1 MVKLITAQSYFG
13 AFDALA
19 AELKNKINGTDGRNL
34 VFCEEKASLMAERRL
49 CTEFGGSFNTDVYSF
64 GNYLRARKRIDK
76 LLSKEGSAMAV
87 KRVLGEISL
96 GCFKRS
102 KQSLAPA
109 MFELISQLKSANV
122 SPEIVQAA
130 SIEASGILSEKL
142 KDIAA
147 VYAAYEKFLS
157 DNGLEDQSSAMSY
170 LPELINGSEEIRKA
184 DVIIFGFT
192 GFTKETADAVAALI
206 KNAKSF
212 TAILTEGENRFAFVN
227 ETADTIRK
235 ICAALRE
242 SISEKKAESDYSYEG
257 AIIKDGIFNPL
268 YRSEKVATDK
278 IFATAAPN
286 PVKEAERI
294 AAAIKKLVMSGKC
307 RYRDVTVIVPD
318 ACEYA
323 RAFKNA
329 FSLMET
335 PFFLDARKISPVNPL
350 VTLTERYIDVFKYGL
365 TRRSFS
371 AFFKNPLVSEDR
383 AFADA
388 FENYLVKHNT
398 DGARLKNPL
407 PDDGDENYAAYEEF
421 RKFALKPFE
430 KFSPENAFE
439 TLSVR
444 EKIERAS
451 VKLEEAGEKEEAAV
465 NAQIYD
471 AVTGILKEMKEILG
485 NSEIGYAEYGRIFS
499 GGVAALELSVIPQ
512 YNDAV
517 FAGGF
522 KEAAFSK
529 AKYLFAAGLTS
540 AVPGAKDDTALI
552 SDDDIDRL
560 AEIKVLIEP
569 KIKVVNHRERE
580 YVALG
585 LSAFSDGLFVSYP
598 IADLAG
604 NKNVKS
610 EAFAFLEKTFELSP
624 FAAAGGYLTEKQ
636 GLKSFSYSC
645 GRFIE
650 GTLNDFT
657 EGASFYSATTQ
668 SEAEK
673 ILRHGNKEVKIRL
686 DNNARALLKDV
697 TSPTA
702 IEDFY
707 KCPYRSF
714 ILHGL
719 NVRDK
724 EDGRVDGLKSGNL
737 AHEIF
742 KNFMCRA
749 DGSDDNFSF
758 DECFKESVNA
768 ALLKDDFKGFF
779 ADEESSVALASLVK
793 ECEKYCRRFY
803 EWLKASLFKTDGKKT
818 EVRFGDDSA
827 AEYPAIPLLGGK
839 IKLSGK
845 IDRVDTYKDY
855 CRIIDYKTG
864 SADDSEKQLFSGTK
878 LQLYLYAAA
887 VKDKKLA
894 GAYYIPV
901 TDAFRKS
908 DEEKTPLAIG
918 KTLFDE
924 DALSAQDKNIAEK
937 GESEFIPPRS
947 DKGKMKNVYDE
958 KTMRALV
965 DYALKI
971 SENAAR
977 ELDEG
982 VIVPSPFGDTCEYC
996 EFRALCGAEDP
1007 EKRSVKSVDGA
1018 TIEKAVNGEEEC
1030 PN

>member
-1 MVKLITAQSYFG
+1 MIKLITVQSYFG

-19 AELKNKINGTDGRNL
+19 QELKNAINGLGGRNL

-49 CTEFGGSFNTDVYSF
+49 CSEFGGSFNTDVYSF
-64 GNYLRARKRIDK
+64 GNYLRARKRVDK
-76 LLSKEGSAMAV
+76 ILSKEGSAMAV
-87 KRVLGEISL
+87 KRVLGEITL
-96 GCFKRS
+96 GCFRRS
-102 KQSLAPA
+102 KRTLAPA

-122 SPEIVQAA
+122 SPETVKAA
-130 SIEASGILSEKL
+130 SEQSDGILSDKL

-147 VYAAYEKFLS
+147 VYAAYERFLS
-157 DNGLEDQSSAMSY
+157 DNGLEDQSSVMSY
-170 LPELINGSEEIRKA
+170 LPDLIKQSEEIRGA
-184 DVIIFGFT
+184 NVIIFGFT
-192 GFTKETADAVAALI
+192 GFTKETAEAVAALI
-206 KNAKSF
+206 KTAKSF
-212 TAILTEGENRFAFVN
+212 TAILPEGDNRFAFVN
-227 ETADTIRK
+227 ETAETIRR
-235 ICAALRE
+235 ICASLGE
-242 SISEKKAESDYSYEG
+242 SISERKAKSDYSYEG
-257 AIIKDGIFNPL
+257 AIIKDGVFNPL
-268 YRSEKVATDK
+268 YRGERVFTDK
-278 IFATAAPN
+278 IFATVAPN

-318 ACEYA
+318 PVGYD

-335 PFFLDARKISPVNPL
+335 PFFLDSRKVSPVNPL

-365 TRRSFS
+365 TRRTFS

-383 AFADA
+383 AFADG
-388 FENYLVKHNT
+388 FENYLVKNNA

-430 KFSPENAFE
+430 KFSPESAFDM
-439 TLSVR
+439 LNVK
-444 EKIERAS
+444 EKIERAC
-451 VKLEEAGEKEEAAV
+451 VRLEEAGEKEESAV

-485 NSEIGYAEYGRIFS
+485 GSDISYAEYGRIFS

-517 FAGGF
+517 FVGGF

-540 AVPGAKDDTALI
+540 DVPGAKEDTALI
-552 SDDDIDRL
+552 SDADIDRL

-580 YVALG
+580 YAALG

-598 IADLAG
+598 TADLAG

-610 EAFAFLEKTFELSP
+610 EAFVFLEKAFGLSP
-624 FAAAGGYLTEKQ
+624 FPPSDGYLTEKQ

-645 GRFIE
+645 GKFVD

-657 EGASFYSATTQ
+657 ESASFYAATAKK
-668 SEAEK
+668 EAEK
-673 ILRHGNKEVKIRL
+673 ILVHGNKEVKIRL
-686 DNNARALLKDV
+686 KNNTRALLKDV

-714 ILHGL
+714 VLHGL

-724 EDGRVDGLKSGNL
+724 ENGRVDGLKSGNL

-742 KNFMCRA
+742 KNFMTRA
-749 DGSDDNFSF
+749 DAIADNFDF
-758 DECFKESVNA
+758 EECFSSAVNS
-768 ALLKDDFKGFF
+768 ALAKDEFKVFF
-779 ADEESSVALASLVK
+779 ADEESSVALDSLLK
-793 ECEKYCRRFY
+793 ECKKYCRRFY
-803 EWLKASLFKTDGKKT
+803 EWLCVSLFKTDGKKT
-818 EVRFGDDSA
+818 EVRFGDDPG

-901 TDAFRKS
+901 TDAFKKS
-908 DEEKTPLAIG
+908 DEEKTPLAVG
-918 KTLFDE
+918 KTLADE
-924 DALSAQDKNIAEK
+924 ESLAAQDKNIAEK

-982 VIVPSPFGDTCEYC
+982 VIVPSPFGETCEYC
-996 EFRALCGAEDP
+996 GFRALCGADEP
-1007 EKRSVKSVDGA
+1007 EKRTVKSVDGA
-1018 TIEKAVNGEEEC
+1018 TIEKAVNGE
-1030 PN
+1030 N